1 MPVRGTGIRV
11 GVSMTAEAAWT
22 AASAVVEDLW
32 LVGGSVRDELM
43 GRSSEDFD
51 FVTPLSADE
60 IEAAIRAAGRKPY
73 TVGKRFGTV
82 GMMAEGCKLEIT
94 TLRGATLDED
104 LRHRDFTI
112 NAMAWQ
118 PGLLEDPFGGRA
130 DLEAGVL
137 RAPGSARSSIRDDAL
152 RILRAARFE
161 SELGFSA
168 DEELREAMARHAH
181 RLAGV
186 AKERCAL
193 ELDRMLSGAHA
204 AKGVRLLAETG
215 ALAWV
220 LPELALQEGYEQ
232 NSPYHDRDLFEHT
245 LAVVEAVEPADLDMR
260 WAALLH
266 DVGKPY
272 VRAERPGRST
282 YVHHEL
288 LSAEIVDRVA
298 TSLKWSRAR
307 HARVRELVAGHMER
321 GSVLRAADDSAK
333 PEHRPGS

>member
-1 MPVRGTGIRV
+1 MGA
-11 GVSMTAEAAWT
+11 SMTSEAAWT

-43 GRSSEDFD
+43 GRSCEDFD

-60 IEAAIRAAGRKPY
+60 IETAIRAAGRKPY
-73 TVGKRFGTV
+73 TLGKRFGTV
-82 GMMAEGCKLEIT
+82 GMMAEGRKLEIT
-94 TLRGATLDED
+94 TLRGATLDDD

-118 PGLLEDPFGGRA
+118 PGLLEDPYGGRA

-137 RAPGSARSSIRDDAL
+137 RAPGPARESIRDDAL

-168 DEELREAMARHAH
+168 DEELKEAMARYAH
-181 RLAGV
+181 KLSGV

-193 ELDRMLSGAHA
+193 ELDRTLSGPHA
-204 AKGVRLLAETG
+204 AKGLRLLAETG
-215 ALAWV
+215 ALVWV
-220 LPELALQEGYEQ
+220 LPELALQESYEQ
-232 NSPYHDRDLFEHT
+232 NSPYHDRDLLEHT
-245 LAVVEAVEPADLDMR
+245 LAVVEAVDAADLDMR

-266 DVGKPY
+266 DAGKPY
-272 VRAERPGRST
+272 VRAEKPGRST

-298 TSLKWSRAR
+298 VSLRWSNAR
-307 HARVRELVAGHMER
+307 HARVRELVAGHMAP
-321 GSVLRAADDSAK
+321 SSPLRAADDSGK
-333 PEHRPGS
+333 PADRPRG